1 MSPSPAKPRGAA
13 KAPAKKGLD
22 PAVQRRWT
30 AAGVAAVALV
40 AGGYLLLRPSRT
52 ARIAARTI
60 AMQEELL
67 SGSTEPAARRKAV
80 EEITR
85 NVDQLRPDELRQVR
99 DALFA
104 RLKSMREKAVE
115 RYSFASPDEKTAI
128 IDEDLD
134 RIRLA
139 RRLIDAT
146 DQGGMRPVTEAELLE
161 REKRQQERREQAKQ
175 AAAGKPA
182 APPAAKRPDA
192 PPPPRRPT
200 ADEQRLAADYFKAL
214 TERAK
219 EKKIDLGR
227 MFGRPPGRG

>member
-1 MSPSPAKPRGAA
+1 MSRRPVKAA
-13 KAPAKKGLD
+13 PKKAVD
-22 PAVQRRWT
+22 PAVTRKWV
-30 AAGVAAVALV
+30 AAGAAAVALV
-40 AGGYLLLRPSRT
+40 AGGVYLLLPSRA

-67 SGSTEPAARRKAV
+67 SGSTPSGERRKAV
-80 EEITR
+80 EQITR
-85 NVDQLRPDELRQVR
+85 NIDQLQPDELRQVR

-104 RLKSMREKAVE
+104 RLKDMREKAVE
-115 RYSFASPDEKTAI
+115 RYAFASPDEKTVI

-139 RRLIDAT
+139 RRLVEAT
-146 DQGGMRPVTEAELLE
+146 DQGGMRPFTEAELIE

-175 AAAGKPA
+175 AAAGKPP
-182 APPAAKRPDA
+182 APPAPRRDA
-192 PPPPRRPT
+192 PPPPKRPS

>member
-1 MSPSPAKPRGAA
+1 MSRRPVKAAPRNAV
-13 KAPAKKGLD
+13 D
-22 PAVQRRWT
+22 PAVARKW
-30 AAGVAAVALV
+30 AAAAAAVVALV
-40 AGGYLLLRPSRT
+40 AGGVYLLMPSRA

-67 SGSTEPAARRKAV
+67 SGATPSAERRKAV
-80 EEITR
+80 EQITR
-85 NVDQLRPDELRQVR
+85 NIDQLQPDELRQVR
-99 DALFA
+99 DALFT
-104 RLKSMREKAVE
+104 RLKTMREKAVE
-115 RYSFASPDEKTAI
+115 RYAFASPDEKTAI

-139 RRLIDAT
+139 RRLVEAT
-146 DQGGMRPVTEAELLE
+146 DQGGMRPFTEAELLE

-175 AAAGKPA
+175 AAAGKPPS
-182 APPAAKRPDA
+182 PPPSAGA
-192 PPPPRRPT
+192 PPPPKRPS

>member
-1 MSPSPAKPRGAA
+1 MSRRPVKAA
-13 KAPAKKGLD
+13 PKKAVD
-22 PAVQRRWT
+22 PAVTRKWA
-30 AAGVAAVALV
+30 AAGAAVVALV
-40 AGGYLLLRPSRT
+40 AGGVYLLMPSRA

-67 SGSTEPAARRKAV
+67 SGSTPSAERRKAV
-80 EEITR
+80 EQITR
-85 NVDQLRPDELRQVR
+85 NIDQLQPDELRQVR

-104 RLKSMREKAVE
+104 RLKTMREKAVE
-115 RYSFASPDEKTAI
+115 RYAFASPDEKTAI

-139 RRLIDAT
+139 RRLVEAT

-175 AAAGKPA
+175 AAAGKPP
-182 APPAAKRPDA
+182 APPPGGAA
-192 PPPPRRPT
+192 PPPPKRPS

>member
-1 MSPSPAKPRGAA
+1 MSRRPVKAAPKKAVDPAATRKWAAAGAA
-13 KAPAKKGLD
+13 
-22 PAVQRRWT
+22 V
-30 AAGVAAVALV
+30 VALV
-40 AGGYLLLRPSRT
+40 AGGLYLLMPSRA

-67 SGSTEPAARRKAV
+67 SGSTPSAERRKAV
-80 EEITR
+80 EQITR
-85 NVDQLRPDELRQVR
+85 NIDQLQPDELRQVR

-104 RLKSMREKAVE
+104 RLKTMREKAVE
-115 RYSFASPDEKTAI
+115 RYAFASPDEKTAI

-139 RRLIDAT
+139 RRLVEAT

-175 AAAGKPA
+175 AAAGKPP
-182 APPAAKRPDA
+182 APPPGGAA
-192 PPPPRRPT
+192 PPPPKRPS